1 MSLWNGRSEV
11 ELRGEKHRDHNGNSQ
26 KGSRPCFYYNK
37 IFLLE
42 KTRVIVH
49 PWCVR
54 VDSLIGVFE

>member
-1 MSLWNGRSEV
+1 MAVQRLSCR
-11 ELRGEKHRDHNGNSQ
+11 EKHRDHNGNSQ